1 MIPCSHGGLIREKEE
16 KVGCRKDNRQRALL
30 ECSSKN
36 RWPLR
41 NEAKIFSLLLA
52 GAAEVCCLQRRN
64 MSTRKL
70 GNDQKSRSEQKSS
83 SNLISTT
90 SPSKKLVMKQPTEP
104 QKSSKSISPRA
115 KKANNIPQSPS
126 SNSSYL
132 LSDNDLPSVSDDIDT
147 VVILDGSLSKNG
159 R

>member
-52 GAAEVCCLQRRN
+52 GAAEVCCLLH
-64 MSTRKL
+64 L
-70 GNDQKSRSEQKSS
+70 GQKG
-83 SNLISTT
+83 TT
-90 SPSKKLVMKQPTEP
+90 KKYVHKEIG
-104 QKSSKSISPRA
+104 K
-115 KKANNIPQSPS
+115 
-126 SNSSYL
+126 
-132 LSDNDLPSVSDDIDT
+132 
-147 VVILDGSLSKNG
+147 
-159 R
+159 